1 MSSLPF
7 GFRCCAIASIAFAA
21 GPLLAQDIPLEAP
34 QEAREDIEAIE
45 ELEDSRFA
53 PTTTVQVQV
62 NGALGALRYS
72 GSEVETSSNTA
83 AGAPLLNG
91 LSFNHEA
98 RLTID
103 TSVTG
108 QDLLRIRFRAG
119 NFARSGF
126 FSNAP
131 TPLSR
136 LDFAFQEPACSAGQ
150 GDCAVQ
156 QISINRAYL
165 QVPLTPEIRLSFGAR
180 IMQLDMLPVWPSV
193 YNQSPIL
200 DLFQFAGAPGA
211 YSKRLGGGF
220 GVWWQPKGSLQGLSL
235 GTAYVAGRA
244 GSSPQGGGL
253 FSPSSSQTS
262 TIQLALTRPQW
273 NITGAYSLSGPPVR
287 LRGTPLASQLAEE
300 SSQGSVGS
308 WSVAGYWQ
316 PRSSGWLPSI
326 SVGWGHDRFRF
337 GRTPVADG
345 SSIRTG
351 SWYTGLVWS
360 DVLGLGNSLG
370 FAVGSPAHVTA
381 IQAPGLTSIN
391 DRGLAYELSYRI
403 EISDRLSLT
412 PAVFWLSR
420 PRGAMTATADRF
432 EALLSPAPSGNPS
445 LGVWAGVIRTTLRF

>member
-1 MSSLPF
+1 MAWMVS
-7 GFRCCAIASIAFAA
+7 ATA
-21 GPLLAQDIPLEAP
+21 PLLAQDIPIEAP
-34 QEAREDIEAIE
+34 QPATEDIETMKEVAK
-45 ELEDSRFA
+45 LEALHFA
-53 PTTTVQVQV
+53 PTTTVQLQI
-62 NGALGALRYS
+62 NGALGALHYT
-72 GSEVETSSNTA
+72 GSAIETSSNTA

-91 LSFNHEA
+91 LSFNHET

-126 FSNAP
+126 VSNAP

-136 LDFAFQEPACSAGQ
+136 LDFAFQEPGCTAEEGN
-150 GDCAVQ
+150 CAVQ

-165 QVPLTPEIRLSFGAR
+165 QIPLTPEIRFSFGAR

-200 DLFQFAGAPGA
+200 DLFQYAGAPGA

-220 GVWWQPKGSLQGLSL
+220 GAWWQPKGSLQGLSL
-235 GTAYVAGRA
+235 GFAYVAGRA
-244 GSSPQGGGL
+244 GSSAQGGGL
-253 FSPSSSQTS
+253 FSANSGQTS

-273 NITGAYSLSGPPVR
+273 NITGAYTLSGAQVR

-300 SSQGSVGS
+300 SSQGSLGS

-326 SVGWGHDRFRF
+326 SVGWGHDSFRF

-345 SSIRTG
+345 SSIRTR
-351 SWYTGLVWS
+351 SWYAGLVWS
-360 DVLGLGNSLG
+360 DVLGQGNSLG

-381 IQAPGLTSIN
+381 IQAPGLSSIN
-391 DRGLAYELSYRI
+391 DGGLAYELSYRI
-403 EISDRLSLT
+403 EVSDRLTLT

-420 PRGAMTATADRF
+420 PRGAMTTTSDLS
-432 EALLSPAPSGNPS
+432 EALLSPAPSGNAS